1 MENNFRSWVLLA
13 AVMFAGLL
21 GAEEQVAQTASNGLM
36 YLGIGTA
43 VLGAG
48 LGMGMAVGKAVEA
61 MGRNPSAAGEIRGGM
76 ILGVVFIE
84 IAVLLAVAI
93 YMIK

>member
-1 MENNFRSWVLLA
+1 MSLMSF
-13 AVMFAGLL
+13 GLL
-21 GAEEQVAQTASNGLM
+21 FAEAPEAQAASNGLM
-36 YLGIGTA
+36 YLGIGIA

-48 LGMGMAVGKAVEA
+48 LGMGMAVSKAVEA
-61 MGRNPSAAGEIRGGM
+61 MGRNPSAAGDIRGGM